1 MGIAGIMV
9 LFLLGIQAS
18 FFQAYQIGRLV
29 GFFKKNIFNFG
40 LKGVIEKCVGCC
52 LVHLYIYF
60 FIIIIKRYYGIEGLI
75 FCGKRIL
82 RNAAIHTT
90 QKISVFRH
98 FSCSHSQLEND
109 LRCSYVSQNQLCFV
123 LKIRKNRL
131 ISFNGNKTSIDNDS
145 LTMHQYNIG
154 PF

>member
-1 MGIAGIMV
+1 MREWWFYFCLGFRRHSFRHTKLGDWWVFLKKIFLILV
-9 LFLLGIQAS
+9 LKVS
-18 FFQAYQIGRLV
+18 YKNVLV
-29 GFFKKNIFNFG
+29 VA
-40 LKGVIEKCVGCC
+40 LYT
-52 LVHLYIYF
+52 YIYF
-60 FIIIIKRYYGIEGLI
+60 FIFIIKRYYGIEGLI

-82 RNAAIHTT
+82 QNAAIHTT

-98 FSCSHSQLEND
+98 FSCGHSQLEND

-131 ISFNGNKTSIDNDS
+131 ISFNGNKTSINNDS

-154 PF
+154 PFWG